1 MRATF
6 GKEPSKMLGICKLA
20 SLGQDSDNLT
30 IWNVSDNHLK
40 SSRQEIQVRLQT
52 TTRISK
58 KTKGWVSNSTKKKK
72 KKNPQQIP
80 ETVSKPHNGTFFPKF
95 FPTKTSRFFVPKY
108 RNLKNSD
115 KFLTTVMQHA
125 ERFSPLL

>member
-30 IWNVSDNHLK
+30 IWNVSDNHIK

-58 KTKGWVSNSTKKKK
+58 KTKGWVSNSKKKK
-72 KKNPQQIP
+72 KKFLNK
-80 ETVSKPHNGTFFPKF
+80 S
-95 FPTKTSRFFVPKY
+95 
-108 RNLKNSD
+108 LKQYQSHTMEHS
-115 KFLTTVMQHA
+115 FLSSFQLKLVGSLCQSI
-125 ERFSPLL
+125 EI